1 MLREVIS
8 NEWFTILI
16 VLSLCILA
24 FAKYAFSNR
33 FNDYLWVI
41 GNSKYLKI
49 YAREQKFIDQFDSL
63 LFVNLVISLSIFTF
77 LGYNTL
83 FESLYFDLATFI
95 KLFVGIGAIIL
106 IKILLER
113 LIGSLFDID
122 ELIDSYIFQKTNY
135 KNYIGLVLLPINTI
149 LIFSIKPTA
158 TIIYIVLGVIILI
171 NLIGFLTSFKTH
183 QKTILNNLFYF
194 ILYLCALEIAPYIIL
209 YKLFI
214 TN

>member
-1 MLREVIS
+1 MMREVIS
-8 NEWFTILI
+8 NELFTILI
-16 VLSLCILA
+16 VLCLCILA

-63 LFVNLVISLSIFTF
+63 LFVNLIISLSIFSF
-77 LGYNTL
+77 VGYNT
-83 FESLYFDLATFI
+83 FVDSLQFDLTTFI

-135 KNYIGLVLLPINTI
+135 KNYIGLFLLPINII
-149 LIFSIKPTA
+149 LIYAIQPTA
-158 TIIYIVLGVIILI
+158 TIMYVVIAFVILI
-171 NLIGFLTSFKTH
+171 NLIGFITSFKTH

>member
-1 MLREVIS
+1 MMREVIS
-8 NEWFTILI
+8 NELFTILI
-16 VLSLCILA
+16 VLGLCILA

-63 LFVNLVISLSIFTF
+63 LFVNLIISLSIFSF
-77 LGYNTL
+77 VGYNT
-83 FESLYFDLATFI
+83 FVDSLQFDLTTFI

-135 KNYIGLVLLPINTI
+135 KNYIGLFLLPINII
-149 LIFSIKPTA
+149 LIYAIQPTA
-158 TIIYIVLGVIILI
+158 TIMYVVIAFIILI
-171 NLIGFLTSFKTH
+171 NLIGFITSFKTH

>member
-1 MLREVIS
+1 MYREIIS

-16 VLSLCILA
+16 VFGLCILA
-24 FAKYAFSNR
+24 FVKYTFSNR

-49 YAREQKFIDQFDSL
+49 YTREQKFIDQFDSL
-63 LFVNLVISLSIFTF
+63 LFINLVISLSIFSF
-77 LGYNTL
+77 IGYGAL
-83 FESLYFDLATFI
+83 VEPLQFDLSTFI
-95 KLFVGIGAIIL
+95 KVFVGIGAIML

-135 KNYIGLVLLPINTI
+135 KNYIGLILLPINAI
-149 LIFSIKPTA
+149 LIFGLNPTK
-158 TIIYIVLGVIILI
+158 TIIYIVLGLI
-171 NLIGFLTSFKTH
+171 VLVNLIGFVTSFKTH
-183 QKTILNNLFYF
+183 QKTILGNLFYF

>member
-1 MLREVIS
+1 MLREIIS

-16 VLSLCILA
+16 VFSICVLA

-33 FNDYLWVI
+33 FNDYLWVV

-63 LFVNLVISLSIFTF
+63 LFINLIISLSIFSY
-77 LGYNTL
+77 LGYNTIVEPL
-83 FESLYFDLATFI
+83 SFDLALFI
-95 KLFVGIGAIIL
+95 KIFVGIGSLIL

-113 LIGSLFDID
+113 LIGSLFEID
-122 ELIDSYIFQKTNY
+122 ALIDSYIFQKTNY
-135 KNYIGLVLLPINTI
+135 KNYVGLILLPINVI
-149 LIFSIKPTA
+149 LIFALTPSSKL
-158 TIIYIVLGVIILI
+158 IYIVLSLIIII
-171 NLIGFLTSFKTH
+171 NLIGFITSFKTH
-183 QKTILNNLFYF
+183 QKTILNNFFYF

-209 YKLFI
+209 YKVFS

>member
-33 FNDYLWVI
+33 FNDYLWVV

-83 FESLYFDLATFI
+83 VEFIQFDLATFI

-113 LIGSLFDID
+113 LVGSLFDID

-149 LIFSIKPTA
+149 LIFALKPTA
-158 TIIYIVLGVIILI
+158 TIIYTVLGIIVLI
-171 NLIGFLTSFKTH
+171 NLIGFITSFKTH

>member
-1 MLREVIS
+1 MMREVIS
-8 NEWFTILI
+8 NELFTILI
-16 VLSLCILA
+16 VLGLCILA

-63 LFVNLVISLSIFTF
+63 LFVNLIISLCIFSF
-77 LGYNTL
+77 VGYNT
-83 FESLYFDLATFI
+83 FVGSLQFDLTLFI

-135 KNYIGLVLLPINTI
+135 KNYIGLFLLPINII
-149 LIFSIKPTA
+149 LIYAIQPTA
-158 TIIYIVLGVIILI
+158 TIMYVVIAFVILI
-171 NLIGFLTSFKTH
+171 NLIGFITSFKTH

>member
-8 NEWFTILI
+8 NDWFTVLI

-33 FNDYLWVI
+33 FNDYLWVV

-63 LFVNLVISLSIFTF
+63 LFVNLVISLSIFSF
-77 LGYNTL
+77 VGYNTL
-83 FESLYFDLATFI
+83 VESINFEISTFI

-122 ELIDSYIFQKTNY
+122 DLIDSYIFQKTNY
-135 KNYIGLVLLPINTI
+135 KNYIGLILLPINAI
-149 LIFSIKPTA
+149 LIFALKPSETL
-158 TIIYIVLGVIILI
+158 IYIVVAIIILI
-171 NLIGFLTSFKTH
+171 NLIGFITSFKTH

>member
-1 MLREVIS
+1 MLREIIS

-16 VLSLCILA
+16 VFSICVLA

-33 FNDYLWVI
+33 FNDYLWVV

-63 LFVNLVISLSIFTF
+63 LFINLIISLSIFSY
-77 LGYNTL
+77 LGYNTIVEPL
-83 FESLYFDLATFI
+83 SFDLALFI
-95 KLFVGIGAIIL
+95 KIFVGIGSLIL

-113 LIGSLFDID
+113 LIGSLFEID
-122 ELIDSYIFQKTNY
+122 ALIDSYIFQKTNY
-135 KNYIGLVLLPINTI
+135 KNYVGLILLPINVI
-149 LIFSIKPTA
+149 LIFALTPSIKL
-158 TIIYIVLGVIILI
+158 IYIVLSLIIII
-171 NLIGFLTSFKTH
+171 NLIGFITSFKTH
-183 QKTILNNLFYF
+183 QKTILNNFFYF

-209 YKLFI
+209 YKVFS

>member
-1 MLREVIS
+1 MREVIS
-8 NEWFTILI
+8 NELFTILI
-16 VLSLCILA
+16 VLGLCILA

-63 LFVNLVISLSIFTF
+63 LFVNLIISLSIFSF
-77 LGYNTL
+77 VGYNT
-83 FESLYFDLATFI
+83 FVDSLQFDLTTFI

-135 KNYIGLVLLPINTI
+135 KNYIGLFLLPINII
-149 LIFSIKPTA
+149 LIYAIQPTA
-158 TIIYIVLGVIILI
+158 TIMYVVIAFIILI
-171 NLIGFLTSFKTH
+171 NLIGFITSFKTH

-194 ILYLCALEIAPYIIL
+194 ILYLCALEIAPYIII
-209 YKLFI
+209 YK
-214 TN
+214 TTTS